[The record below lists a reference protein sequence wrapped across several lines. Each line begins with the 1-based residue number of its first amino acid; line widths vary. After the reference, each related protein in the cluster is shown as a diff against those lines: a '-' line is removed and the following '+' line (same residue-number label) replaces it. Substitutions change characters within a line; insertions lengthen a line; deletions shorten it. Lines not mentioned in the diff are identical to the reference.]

1 VTPASPQPEHPA
13 SPVAPE
19 SQAPPFDLRSLRAA
33 VERHLDDYLRD
44 LRSMVNVDCGT
55 YLPDGVN
62 LIADMMQE
70 RLRAAGWSVERRA
83 HHPAAGEDRY
93 GDALVARIAG
103 SRPVAEGGRR
113 ILLVGHMDTVFP
125 AGTAAE
131 RPYRTE
137 GSRAFGPG
145 VSDMKGGLLAGLY
158 AVTALR
164 DAGLTGFDS
173 VTYVC
178 NPDEEV
184 GSPFST
190 PIIREMAASAD
201 VCFVLE
207 GARENGDIVSAR
219 KGTTDVKVIVHGR
232 AAHAGVEP
240 ERGRSAILQAAHA
253 TIALTALTGRW
264 PGVTV
269 NVGRIDGGIRPNVI
283 PDRCELQVDVRA
295 PTAELM
301 RTAIDAVE
309 RAASEIHVPDTTV
322 EVHHE
327 PGFPPM
333 ERTEAIE
340 RLVHRAREIA
350 AGLGFEARDA
360 ATGGASDANNV
371 AGMGVPVLDGLGPVG
386 GADHAPGE
394 WLDLDSV
401 VPRTTLLAGMIASPG
416 A

>member
-1 VTPASPQPEHPA
+1 MTPAPPSPFDPQPA
-13 SPVAPE
+13 AP
-19 SQAPPFDLRSLRAA
+19 SQDAAPPFDPQVLRLA
-33 VERHLDDYLRD
+33 VEKHLDDYLGD

-62 LIADMMQE
+62 RIADMMQE
-70 RLRAAGWSVERRA
+70 RLRAAGWSVERRSP
-83 HHPAAGEDRY
+83 HPAAGEDRY

-103 SRPVAEGGRR
+103 SRPAAAGGRR

-145 VSDMKGGLLAGLY
+145 VSDMKGGLLAGLH

-164 DAGLTGFDS
+164 DAGLTAFDS

-219 KGTTDVKVIVHGR
+219 KGTTDVRVVVHGR

-253 TIALTALTGRW
+253 TIALSALTGRW

-269 NVGRIDGGIRPNVI
+269 NVGRIDGGIRPNVV

-295 PTAELM
+295 PTAALM
-301 RTAIDAVE
+301 RTAIEAVE
-309 RAASEIHVPDTTV
+309 RAASDIRVPDTTV
-322 EVHHE
+322 EVGHE

-333 ERTEAIE
+333 ERTEATE
-340 RLVHRAREIA
+340 RLVRRAKEIA

-371 AGMGVPVLDGLGPVG
+371 AGMGVPVLDGLGPIG

-401 VPRTTLLAGMIASPG
+401 APRTALLAGMIASHG
-416 A
+416 V